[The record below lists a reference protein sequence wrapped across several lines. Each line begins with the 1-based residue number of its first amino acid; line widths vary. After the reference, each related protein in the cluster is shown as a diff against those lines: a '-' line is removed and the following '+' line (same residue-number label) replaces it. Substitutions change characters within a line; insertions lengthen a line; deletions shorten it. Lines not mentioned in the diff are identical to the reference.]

1 MKRVAF
7 IINRMNFRP
16 SSGHGIF
23 MKGVVETVLDHGHFI
38 DIICDG
44 EPEENF
50 LKDYGINVYYP
61 DKQDRL
67 SYGKHSNLFQF
78 SDSFNFEKS
87 INFRTAI
94 VKALS
99 NHVYD
104 LVICNDTESAFV
116 CYQMELYKHMR
127 VTSYAHEC
135 ASINPELGAGVFKD
149 CYYNLIDKMM
159 FWPEITTLIQTKQN
173 KEKLKEKFDHIPLD
187 LNAVVQLYPLTDSNV
202 VYNLEKDGLLY
213 IGRHEDRKNPGM
225 YIKVL
230 ADIKAKYGVEIKA
243 KVLTRSAHVKKFEA
257 DFAEIGHTNYE
268 IKADVVGEEKAKLIQ
283 SAKVAFMPYK
293 NESFG
298 IAVLEALR
306 FMPTVVLDKYDWHYN
321 FETFSNYIVADTK
334 EVADII
340 WSAYNTWTVDEDKVK
355 LEFTQYKV
363 DYETALLDS
372 VESPFN
378 GVKSQQEPRNRMY
391 TKMKEIKGEWM
402 SLEDYFQQENSKG
415 VIYLTSDI
423 ESMYTNKDWFKIMHT
438 KEKTFVGLPDESG
451 NLKIIDK
458 KVSANLSSFFE

>member
-23 MKGVVETVLDHGHFI
+23 MKGVVETLLERGHFI
-38 DIICDG
+38 DVICDG

-50 LKDYGINVYYP
+50 LKEFEISVYYP
-61 DKQDRL
+61 DKQERL

-78 SDSFNFEKS
+78 ADSFNFEKS

-94 VKALS
+94 VKALA
-99 NHVYD
+99 NHKYD

-116 CYQMELYKHMR
+116 CYQLELYKHMR
-127 VTSYAHEC
+127 VASYAHEC

-149 CYYNLIDKMM
+149 CYYNLIEQMM
-159 FWPEITTLIQTKQN
+159 YFPITTLIQTKQN
-173 KEKLKEKFDHIPLD
+173 QAKLLPKLPYANPNLYIQP
-187 LNAVVQLYPLTDSNV
+187 YPLTDSNV
-202 VYNLEKDGLLY
+202 VYNLEKEGLLY

-230 ADIKAKYGVEIKA
+230 ADIKAKYGVELKA

-257 DFAEIGHTNYE
+257 DFAAIGHTNYE
-268 IKADVVGEEKAKLIQ
+268 IKCDVVGEEKAKIIQ

-306 FMPTVVLDKYDWHYN
+306 FMPTVVLHNYDWHYN
-321 FETFSNYIVADTK
+321 FQGMSNLIVADSK
-334 EVADII
+334 EVSDII
-340 WSAYNTWTVDEDKVK
+340 WSAYNTWKVDEIKVE

-363 DYETALLDS
+363 DYETALLNL
-372 VESPFN
+372 VEDVYD
-378 GVKSQQEPRNRMY
+378 GVKSKQEPRNRLY
-391 TKMKEIKGEWM
+391 TYLKEHKGFWM
-402 SLEDYFQQENSKG
+402 SLEDYFKTENTKG
-415 VIYLTSDI
+415 TIYLTSDI
-423 ESMYTNKDWFKIMHT
+423 EAIYTNQSWYQILHEKQFTYLGVPDDNGNLIKKELP
-438 KEKTFVGLPDESG
+438 KEKET
-451 NLKIIDK
+451 I
-458 KVSANLSSFFE
+458 SSFFE

>member
-1 MKRVAF
+1 ML
-7 IINRMNFRP
+7 FR
-16 SSGHGIF
+16 S
-23 MKGVVETVLDHGHFI
+23 
-38 DIICDG
+38 
-44 EPEENF
+44 
-50 LKDYGINVYYP
+50 
-61 DKQDRL
+61 
-67 SYGKHSNLFQF
+67 
-78 SDSFNFEKS
+78 
-87 INFRTAI
+87 
-94 VKALS
+94 
-99 NHVYD
+99 
-104 LVICNDTESAFV
+104 
-116 CYQMELYKHMR
+116 
-127 VTSYAHEC
+127 
-135 ASINPELGAGVFKD
+135 
-149 CYYNLIDKMM
+149 
-159 FWPEITTLIQTKQN
+159 
-173 KEKLKEKFDHIPLD
+173 
-187 LNAVVQLYPLTDSNV
+187 
-202 VYNLEKDGLLY
+202 
-213 IGRHEDRKNPGM
+213 
-225 YIKVL
+225 
-230 ADIKAKYGVEIKA
+230 
-243 KVLTRSAHVKKFEA
+243 
-257 DFAEIGHTNYE
+257 TNYE

-321 FETFSNYIVADTK
+321 FETFSNYIVADSK

-363 DYETALLDS
+363 DYENSLLDS

-423 ESMYTNKDWFKIMHT
+423 ESMYTNKDWFKITHT
-438 KEKTFVGLPDESG
+438 KEKTFVGIPDDTG
-451 NLKIIDK
+451 RLKFVDK